1 MGISVFVVVAVLVL
15 PYLPFSKVLGFVPLP
30 LPVITSMLGIA
41 LVYAWVGEISKK
53 WLFKK
58 MRY

>member
-1 MGISVFVVVAVLVL
+1 MGISVFVVIAVLIL
-15 PYLPFSKVLGFVPLP
+15 PYLPFSGALGFTPLP

-53 WLFKK
+53 WLFRK